1 MSSHFVK
8 QTSFAVDY
16 SPAHVTKWRSS
27 RTGLQLTY
35 VNQPSPIVSGYF
47 AVATEIADDSGCPHT
62 LEHLIF
68 MGSKTFPYKGLLDN
82 LGNRM
87 FSSTNAWTG
96 VDQTVYT
103 LTTAGWEGFRI
114 LLPIYLE
121 HLLYPTLTEEA
132 CLTEVYHI
140 DGKGHEK
147 GVVFSEIQGIE
158 NESWFKAYAELQKT
172 LYAPES
178 GYSSETGGML
188 VNLRNLTND
197 QIRHFHKVM
206 YRPDNLCVI
215 ITGSID
221 EEELLQVMSDFDKT
235 LDLLPETSRAKRPFV
250 DSPLDEPLK
259 ETIVKSITFPDTDE
273 SIAEFYIA
281 WIGPDSKDVLMNTAV
296 DSIGSYFTDSPIS
309 LFNKALVEIENPLA
323 TEIDYSTDD
332 YMRTALNFSVSGV
345 PTEKLE
351 FVDQKLKELIKSQ
364 IDPKNFDLKYMAQ
377 VLKQQKLKFVSQ
389 TEKSPQTFSNIAIS
403 EFIYGNTDGSDLA
416 KWSKDLNE
424 YDKLASWTAEQWSQV
439 IKEQFVDNHSATI
452 LARPSAS
459 LEEEMR
465 RQHKHLM
472 KETKKKYGKEGL
484 AKLGEK
490 LRLAQ
495 EKNDKPIP
503 DSVITNFGKPDP
515 SKIAF
520 IDTKS
525 YKAGLNTIETT
536 YVEDDALSKLI
547 KKDTPENFPLFFH
560 FEEYRS
566 EFISI
571 NVVTSST
578 GVEPQLLKYLSIM
591 EEIFSLSIRLP
602 DGQFI
607 PYEEVVFQIND
618 DLIEFQVE
626 NGFESQFLEL
636 LNIRIKLSC
645 VNYQK
650 GIKWLLNVLKYSVF
664 EQSRIKVIIEKIINS
679 TPEKKRSG
687 ELMMY
692 SAEGRTLF
700 NDGSIRKAQD
710 FINTDTFYKD
720 LLEKIEQGNYSDV
733 EADLNKLRDQLFN
746 LDNLKLFIVGGIT
759 NIKNPVSSWV
769 PFYNA
774 LKGCDAAIK
783 AQSIDELPHS
793 HMFLSEVGKKC
804 SKDASLIVIPGTEST
819 HFVTSVRI
827 PTDYLHED
835 MFKISLANAI
845 LTAVEG
851 PFWRGIRGTGL
862 AYGALIRRN
871 VDTGF
876 LSFIIYRGSAPEQAI
891 NVAKQIIDEHI
902 DGKAEISPMIIE
914 NAIASLVN
922 EMANGES
929 NSYEAATSKISDNIF
944 RKRGPHYVKT
954 FLQRMNQ
961 LTADD
966 VRYALK
972 KYFAPMFSAETS
984 VIFCSLPLETA
995 DEFKSFLHTQG
1006 YDVHLEHVNA
1016 AIDSG
1021 SEEEEDSMKLD
1032 DEFSTL
1038 EEETSSGEEEQQ
1050 EEVVEEDDDDDD
1062 E

>member
-1 MSSHFVK
+1 MSHFVK
-8 QTSFAVDY
+8 QSSFAVDY
-16 SPAHVTKWRSS
+16 SPTHVTKWRSS

-47 AVATEIADDSGCPHT
+47 AVATEIPDDSGCPHT

-68 MGSKTFPYKGLLDN
+68 MGSHKFPYKGLLDN

-114 LLPIYLE
+114 LLPIYLD

-158 NESWFKAYAELQKT
+158 NESWFKAYTELQKT

-188 VNLRNLTND
+188 VNLRDLTND
-197 QIRHFHKVM
+197 QIRDFHKIM

-215 ITGSID
+215 ITGSVD
-221 EEELLQVMSDFDKT
+221 EEELLQVMSEFDQN
-235 LDLLPETSRAKRPFV
+235 LDPLPPTPTKRPFV
-250 DSPLDEPLK
+250 DSPLDQPLK

-273 SIAEFYIA
+273 SIGEFYIA
-281 WIGPDSKDVLMNTAV
+281 WIGPDAKDVIMNTAV

-332 YMRTALNFSVSGV
+332 YIRTALNFSVSGV
-345 PTEKLE
+345 PTDKLAL
-351 FVDQKLKELIKSQ
+351 VDQKLKDLIKSQ
-364 IDPKNFDLKYMAQ
+364 TDPKNFDLKYMAQ

-389 TEKSPQTFSNIAIS
+389 TEKSPQTFSNIAVS

-439 IKEQFVDNHSATI
+439 IKEQFVDNHSATV

-465 RQHKHLM
+465 REHKQLM
-472 KETKKKYGKEGL
+472 KETKKKYGKDGL

-490 LRLAQ
+490 LRQAQ

-503 DSVITNFGKPDP
+503 DSVITQFGKPDP

-525 YKAGLNTIETT
+525 YRAGLNTIEST
-536 YVEDDALSKLI
+536 YVDDDKLSALI
-547 KKDTPENFPLFFH
+547 KSDTPENFPLFFH

-571 NVVTSST
+571 NVITSST
-578 GVEPQLLKYLSIM
+578 GVDPHLLKYLSIM
-591 EEIFSLSIRLP
+591 EEIFSLSIKLP
-602 DGQFI
+602 NGKYI
-607 PYEEVVFQIND
+607 PYEEVVFQVND
-618 DLIEFQVE
+618 DLIDFQVE

-645 VNYQK
+645 GNYQK
-650 GIKWLLNVLKYSVF
+650 GIKWLVNLMKYSVF
-664 EQSRIKVIIEKIINS
+664 EQSRVKVIIEKIINS

-700 NDGSIRKAQD
+700 NGKSIRKAQD

-720 LLEKIEQGNYSDV
+720 LLEKIEDGQYSSI
-733 EADLNKLRDQLFN
+733 EADLNKLREQLFN
-746 LDNLKLFIVGGIT
+746 LDNLKLFIVGGIS
-759 NIKNPVSSWV
+759 NIKNPVSSWE
-769 PFYNA
+769 PFY
-774 LKGCDAAIK
+774 DAFKNGSVDI
-783 AQSIDELPHS
+783 QSVEDLPHS
-793 HMFLSEVGKKC
+793 HMFLSEVGQKC

-891 NVAKQIIDEHI
+891 KIAKQIIDDHI
-902 DGKAEISPMIIE
+902 EGKAEISPMIIE

-944 RKRGPHYVKT
+944 RRRGPHYVKT

-961 LTADD
+961 LNADD

-972 KYFAPMFSAETS
+972 KYFAPMFSSESS

-995 DEFKSFLHTQG
+995 DGFKSFLHNQG
-1006 YDVHLEHVNA
+1006 YDVRVEHVNA
-1016 AIDSG
+1016 ATD
-1021 SEEEEDSMKLD
+1021 SEERESEDDSMEIE
-1032 DEFSTL
+1032 DESEFATL
-1038 EEETSSGEEEQQ
+1038 EEETSSGEDSEE
-1050 EEVVEEDDDDDD
+1050 EMHINK
-1062 E
+1062 